1 MTYVCVCR
9 AFASW
14 KEFMVVS
21 SEKRAKVQKASRA
34 CFASSLQRAWATWRT
49 HVHRHHLLRKA
60 LEGRQ
65 VSSHLQA
72 SSAVLHDV
80 TGDTTGKRICNST
93 GHGLHFMIAYLC
105 LSLCV
110 SGS

>member
-1 MTYVCVCR
+1 
-9 AFASW
+9 
-14 KEFMVVS
+14 MVVS

-34 CFASSLQRAWATWRT
+34 CFASSLQRAWATWRM

-72 SSAVLHDV
+72 
-80 TGDTTGKRICNST
+80 
-93 GHGLHFMIAYLC
+93 
-105 LSLCV
+105 
-110 SGS
+110 

>member
-1 MTYVCVCR
+1 MCVCR

-14 KEFMVVS
+14 KEFVVVS

-72 SSAVLHDV
+72 SGLISVLHD
-80 TGDTTGKRICNST
+80 
-93 GHGLHFMIAYLC
+93 
-105 LSLCV
+105 
-110 SGS
+110 SG